1 MCKIVL
7 TLDLWNGQ
15 GLGSRQ
21 GLVKQLAGLLAP
33 PASPSPQHLA
43 SHLDLGSP
51 QDLESP
57 RGLASPLA
65 LARPQASVSLQ
76 GFSSLQGLVRQL
88 LQDLDRQHPRHLDL
102 VPQHQ
107 VRRPTPGNKAARSQ
121 ILQLKL
127 GS

>member
-1 MCKIVL
+1 M
-7 TLDLWNGQ
+7 
-15 GLGSRQ
+15 GSRQ
-21 GLVKQLAGLLAP
+21 GLVKQQPGLLAP
-33 PASPSPQHLA
+33 PALPSPQHLA

-57 RGLASPLA
+57 QGLASPLT
-65 LARPQASVSLQ
+65 LARPQALVSLQ
-76 GFSSLQGLVRQL
+76 GFRSLQGLVRQL
-88 LQDLDRQHPRHLDL
+88 LQDLDRQHPRHLGL

-107 VRRPTPGNKAARSQ
+107 VLRPKPGNKAVRSQ